1 MSPQSSTPETSRLMK
16 PNPVSIPAPGPTPAE
31 DGATNRSSAFMADLI
46 PILIAAMYVLF
57 LLCWFHRKIANL
69 SRKIVSFLKFSEW
82 RKQSGGEGRGGYI
95 NVAEEA
101 DEEEDPAQD
110 RGIEPTPAK
119 ASLTGSKK
127 RRKRP
132 KSLVLK
138 DYARLPL
145 SLAEGFTENEQSN
158 SESTQHQQP
167 SGYSNNGGWRRQK
180 GDPLGLSKHFDAE
193 TGRLKRHVLLDP
205 GTKLN
210 QMRFEDADRTQAYN
224 GGLGNNVIAR
234 WFDHVVHWTV
244 VRSQAWLEPNDRRNL
259 IKK

>member
-1 MSPQSSTPETSRLMK
+1 MSPQSSTLETSRLMK

-31 DGATNRSSAFMADLI
+31 DGATNRYSAFMADLI
-46 PILIAAMYVLF
+46 PILIAAM
-57 LLCWFHRKIANL
+57 KIANL
-69 SRKIVSFLKFSEW
+69 SRKIVSFLKVSEW

-101 DEEEDPAQD
+101 DEEEDPAQH

-158 SESTQHQQP
+158 SESTQHRHR
-167 SGYSNNGGWRRQK
+167 SGYSNTEGWRRQK

-210 QMRFEDADRTQAYN
+210 QMRVEDANRTQGFN

-259 IKK
+259 IEK